1 MCDKTITQIQA
12 VGRWLQG
19 EVVYRFARCKK
30 PLAMRMMN
38 SCGLPLPDSHIDV
51 LEPRLR
57 WEQLKV
63 WILLPLPGV
72 TSQESHCIE
81 HSNFAD
87 LFDLEWLMQCASAK
101 LS

>member
-1 MCDKTITQIQA
+1 M
-12 VGRWLQG
+12 
-19 EVVYRFARCKK
+19 YRFARCKK

-63 WILLPLPGV
+63 WILLPLPDV
-72 TSQESHCIE
+72 TSQSRTVYKTLMSRICLS
-81 HSNFAD
+81 SNG
-87 LFDLEWLMQCASAK
+87 
-101 LS
+101 